1 MSPEISNQSLL
12 FLIVFVVVPLSLSY
26 FYQLGMSRSILTSS
40 IRGTIQLFAIGY
52 ILTFLFDLNAYIGIP
67 LMITVMIIIASFHAR
82 KKGRDLPYV
91 LPTLLAGLIMI
102 EVSVL
107 SLWLLFDMVEFVPS
121 EVIPMSGMVIG
132 NSMVAMGLALERMK
146 TEFAENNGRILAAL
160 SLGAEP
166 KQASHLIVQ
175 RTLNAALIPNVDRI
189 KTIGLVQLP
198 GMMTG
203 LILGG
208 VAPIMAIKYQL
219 VISLSIFSSV
229 SLSAMFVTLVMYKHF
244 FTKDKQVLE
253 SKEAFKEYSSR
264 DNA

>member
-1 MSPEISNQSLL
+1 MNALTPEVSNQSLF
-12 FLIVFVVVPLSLSY
+12 FLIIFVIIPLTLSY
-26 FYQLGMSRSILTSS
+26 FYQLGLGKNVLWSAL
-40 IRGTIQLFAIGY
+40 RGTVQLFAIGY
-52 ILTFLFDLNAYIGIP
+52 ILTYLFDLPASVGIP
-67 LMITVMIIIASFHAR
+67 LMVGIMIIIATFHAR
-82 KKGRDLPYV
+82 QKGKELPHI
-91 LPTLLAGLIMI
+91 LPVIFISLLFVEG
-102 EVSVL
+102 SVL
-107 SLWLLFDMVEFVPS
+107 TMWLVFDMVQFRPS

-146 TEFAENNGRILAAL
+146 SEFRDNNGRLLAAL

-175 RTLNAALIPNVDRI
+175 RTLHAALIPNVDRL

-208 VAPIMAIKYQL
+208 VEPVMAIKYQL

-229 SLSAMFVTLVMYKHF
+229 SISAMFVTLAMYRYF
-244 FTKDKQVLE
+244 FNKNKQLIEPVE
-253 SKEAFKEYSSR
+253 
-264 DNA
+264 

>member
-12 FLIVFVVVPLSLSY
+12 FLIVFVVVPLTLSY
-26 FYQLGMSRSILTSS
+26 FYQLGMSRDILWSS
-40 IRGTIQLFAIGY
+40 LRGTVQLFAIGY
-52 ILTFLFDLNAYIGIP
+52 ILTYLFDLPASFGIP
-67 LMITVMIIIASFHAR
+67 LMVGIMLIIATFHAR
-82 KKGRDLPYV
+82 QKGKELPYV
-91 LPTLLAGLIMI
+91 LPVVFFGLLIV

-107 SLWLLFDMVEFVPS
+107 FMWLTFDMVQFRPS

-132 NSMVAMGLALERMK
+132 NSMVAMGLSLERMK
-146 TEFAENNGRILAAL
+146 SEFKQNNGRLLAAL
-160 SLGAEP
+160 SLGAKP

-175 RTLNAALIPNVDRI
+175 KTLHAALIPNVDRI

-208 VAPIMAIKYQL
+208 VDPVMAIKYQL

-229 SLSAMFVTLVMYKHF
+229 SISAMFVTIAMYRYFFNQNKQLV
-244 FTKDKQVLE
+244 E
-253 SKEAFKEYSSR
+253 SAEEIESQS
-264 DNA
+264 

>member
-1 MSPEISNQSLL
+1 MNALTPEVSNQSLF
-12 FLIVFVVVPLSLSY
+12 FLIIFVIIPLTLSY
-26 FYQLGMSRSILTSS
+26 FYQLGLGKNVLWSAF
-40 IRGTIQLFAIGY
+40 RGTVQLFAIGY
-52 ILTFLFDLNAYIGIP
+52 ILTYLFDLPASVGIP
-67 LMITVMIIIASFHAR
+67 LMVGIMIIIATFHAR
-82 KKGRDLPYV
+82 QKGKELPYV
-91 LPTLLAGLIMI
+91 LPVIFVSLLFVEG
-102 EVSVL
+102 SVL
-107 SLWLLFDMVEFVPS
+107 TMWLVFDMVQFRPS

-146 TEFAENNGRILAAL
+146 SEFRDNNGRLLAAL

-175 RTLNAALIPNVDRI
+175 RTLHAALIPNVDRL

-208 VAPIMAIKYQL
+208 VEPVMAIKYQL

-229 SLSAMFVTLVMYKHF
+229 SISAMFVTLAMYRYF
-244 FTKDKQVLE
+244 FNKNKQLIE
-253 SKEAFKEYSSR
+253 PG
-264 DNA
+264 D

>member
-1 MSPEISNQSLL
+1 MTPEVSNQSLF
-12 FLIVFVVVPLSLSY
+12 FLIIFVIIPLTLSY
-26 FYQLGMSRSILTSS
+26 FYQLGLGKNVLWSAF
-40 IRGTIQLFAIGY
+40 RGTVQLFAIGY
-52 ILTFLFDLNAYIGIP
+52 ILTYLFDLPARLGIP
-67 LMITVMIIIASFHAR
+67 LMVGIMIIIATFHAR
-82 KKGRDLPYV
+82 QKGKELPHV
-91 LPTLLAGLIMI
+91 LPVIFISLLFVEG
-102 EVSVL
+102 SVL
-107 SLWLLFDMVEFVPS
+107 TMWLVFDMVQFRPS

-146 TEFAENNGRILAAL
+146 SEFRDNNGRLLAAL

-175 RTLNAALIPNVDRI
+175 RTLHAALIPNVDRL

-208 VAPIMAIKYQL
+208 VEPVMAIKYQL

-229 SLSAMFVTLVMYKHF
+229 SISAMFVTLAMYRYF
-244 FTKDKQVLE
+244 FNKNKQLIE
-253 SKEAFKEYSSR
+253 PEG
-264 DNA
+264 

>member
-1 MSPEISNQSLL
+1 MTPEVSNQSLF
-12 FLIVFVVVPLSLSY
+12 FLIIFVIIPLTLSY
-26 FYQLGMSRSILTSS
+26 FYQLGLGKNVLWSAF
-40 IRGTIQLFAIGY
+40 RGTVQLFAIGY
-52 ILTFLFDLNAYIGIP
+52 ILTYLFDLPASVGIP
-67 LMITVMIIIASFHAR
+67 LMVGIMIIIATFHAR
-82 KKGRDLPYV
+82 QKGKELPYV
-91 LPTLLAGLIMI
+91 LPVIFVSLLFVEG
-102 EVSVL
+102 SVL
-107 SLWLLFDMVEFVPS
+107 TMWLVFDMVQFRPS

-146 TEFAENNGRILAAL
+146 SEFRDNNGRLLAAL

-175 RTLNAALIPNVDRI
+175 RTLHAALIPNVDRL

-208 VAPIMAIKYQL
+208 VEPVMAIKYQL

-229 SLSAMFVTLVMYKHF
+229 SISAMFVTLAMYRYF
-244 FTKDKQVLE
+244 FNKNKQLIE
-253 SKEAFKEYSSR
+253 PG
-264 DNA
+264 D

>member
-1 MSPEISNQSLL
+1 MEPEVSNQSLL
-12 FLIVFVVVPLSLSY
+12 FLIIFVIVPLALSY
-26 FYQLGMSRSILTSS
+26 FYQLGLNKNILWST

-52 ILTFLFDLNAYIGIP
+52 ILTYLFDLPALIGIP
-67 LMITVMIIIASFHAR
+67 ITVGVMIIVASFHAR
-82 KKGRDLPYV
+82 QKGKELPNV
-91 LPTLLAGLIMI
+91 LFIILIGLVVV
-102 EVSVL
+102 EASVL
-107 SLWLLFDMVEFVPS
+107 TLWLVFDMIQFRPS

-146 TEFAENNGRILAAL
+146 SEFKENNGRILAAL

-166 KQASHLIVQ
+166 KQASHLIV
-175 RTLNAALIPNVDRI
+175 RKTLNAALIPNIDRL

-208 VAPIMAIKYQL
+208 VEPVMAIKYQL

-229 SLSAMFVTLVMYKHF
+229 SLSAMFVTLAMYKHF
-244 FTKDKQVLE
+244 FNKSKQLLE
-253 SKEAFKEYSSR
+253 SEEEIRS
-264 DNA
+264 N

>member
-1 MSPEISNQSLL
+1 VNALTPEVSNQSLF
-12 FLIVFVVVPLSLSY
+12 FLIIFVIIPLTLSY
-26 FYQLGMSRSILTSS
+26 FYQLGLGKNVLWSAF
-40 IRGTIQLFAIGY
+40 RGTVQLFAIGY
-52 ILTFLFDLNAYIGIP
+52 ILTYLFDLPANVGIP
-67 LMITVMIIIASFHAR
+67 LMVGIMIIIATFHAR
-82 KKGRDLPYV
+82 QKGKELPHV
-91 LPTLLAGLIMI
+91 LPVIFISLLFVEG
-102 EVSVL
+102 SVL
-107 SLWLLFDMVEFVPS
+107 TMWLVFDMVQFRPS

-146 TEFAENNGRILAAL
+146 SEFRDNNGRLLAAL

-175 RTLNAALIPNVDRI
+175 RTLHAALIPNVDRL

-208 VAPIMAIKYQL
+208 VEPVMAIKYQL

-229 SLSAMFVTLVMYKHF
+229 SISAMFVTLAMYRYF
-244 FTKDKQVLE
+244 FNKNKQLIE
-253 SKEAFKEYSSR
+253 PEE
-264 DNA
+264 

>member
-12 FLIVFVVVPLSLSY
+12 FLVVFVLVPLTLSY
-26 FYQLGMSRSILTSS
+26 YYQLGLSKGIIWSS

-52 ILTFLFDLNAYIGIP
+52 LLTYLFDLPAYIGIP
-67 LMITVMIIIASFHAR
+67 FMLTIMITVASFHAR
-82 KKGRDLPYV
+82 KKGKGLPSV
-91 LPTLLAGLIMI
+91 LGIIFIGLIVI

-107 SLWLLFDMVEFVPS
+107 GLWLVFDMIEFTPN

-132 NSMVAMGLALERMK
+132 NSMIAMGLALERLK
-146 TEFAENNGRILAAL
+146 SEFKENEGRLTAAL

-166 KQASHLIVQ
+166 KQASQIIIQ
-175 RTLNAALIPNVDRI
+175 RTLGASLIPNVDKL

-208 VAPIMAIKYQL
+208 VSPIMAIKYQL
-219 VISLSIFSSV
+219 VISLSIFSAV
-229 SLSAMFVTLVMYKHF
+229 SLSAIYITLMMYKYFYNNKMQLKHMEL
-244 FTKDKQVLE
+244 DQ
-253 SKEAFKEYSSR
+253 
-264 DNA
+264 

>member
-12 FLIVFVVVPLSLSY
+12 FLIVFVIVPLTLSY
-26 FYQLGMSRSILTSS
+26 FYQLGMNKSILWSS
-40 IRGTIQLFAIGY
+40 IRGTVQLFAIGY
-52 ILTFLFDLNAYIGIP
+52 ILTYLFDLPAQVGIP
-67 LMITVMIIIASFHAR
+67 LMVGIMLIIATFHAR
-82 KKGRDLPYV
+82 QKGKELPYI
-91 LPTLLAGLIMI
+91 LPVIFLGLLTVEA
-102 EVSVL
+102 SVL
-107 SLWLLFDMVEFVPS
+107 TMWLVFDMVQFTPS

-146 TEFAENNGRILAAL
+146 SEFQENNGRLLAAL

-166 KQASHLIVQ
+166 KQASHLIVK

-208 VAPIMAIKYQL
+208 VEPVMAIKYQL

-229 SLSAMFVTLVMYKHF
+229 SISAMIVTLAMYRYF
-244 FTKDKQVLE
+244 FNEHKQLLE
-253 SKEAFKEYSSR
+253 SMEDIKKQSEH
-264 DNA
+264 

>member
-12 FLIVFVVVPLSLSY
+12 FLIVFVLIPLSLSY
-26 FYQLGMSRSILTSS
+26 FYQLGMSKSILWSS
-40 IRGTIQLFAIGY
+40 IRGTVQLFAIGY
-52 ILTFLFDLNAYIGIP
+52 ILTYLFDLPPGVGIP
-67 LMITVMIIIASFHAR
+67 LMVGIMLIIATFHAR
-82 KKGRDLPYV
+82 QKGKELPHV
-91 LPTLLAGLIMI
+91 LPVIFSGLLIV

-107 SLWLLFDMVEFVPS
+107 FMWLAFDMVEFAPS

-132 NSMVAMGLALERMK
+132 NSMVAMGLSLERMK
-146 TEFAENNGRILAAL
+146 NEFKQNNGQLLAAL

-166 KQASHLIVQ
+166 KQASHLIV
-175 RTLNAALIPNVDRI
+175 RNTLNAALIPNVDRI

-208 VAPIMAIKYQL
+208 VDPVMAIKYQL

-229 SLSAMFVTLVMYKHF
+229 SISAMFVTIFMYRYF
-244 FTKDKQVLE
+244 FNEHKQLIE
-253 SKEAFKEYSSR
+253 SEEEMESQRS
-264 DNA
+264 

>member
-1 MSPEISNQSLL
+1 MAPEVSNQSLL
-12 FLIVFVVVPLSLSY
+12 FLSVFVIIPLTLSY
-26 FYQLGMSRSILTSS
+26 FYHLGMNKSILWSA
-40 IRGTIQLFAIGY
+40 IRGTVQLFAIGY
-52 ILTFLFDLNAYIGIP
+52 ILTYLFDLPASFGIP
-67 LMITVMIIIASFHAR
+67 LMVGIMIIIATFHAR
-82 KKGRDLPYV
+82 QKGKELPHVTVIIFVSLIVVEAIV
-91 LPTLLAGLIMI
+91 LTM
-102 EVSVL
+102 
-107 SLWLLFDMVEFVPS
+107 WLVFDMIQFAPS

-146 TEFAENNGRILAAL
+146 NEFSENNGRLLAAL

-175 RTLNAALIPNVDRI
+175 KTLNAALIPNVDRL

-208 VAPIMAIKYQL
+208 VSPVMAIKYQL

-229 SLSAMFVTLVMYKHF
+229 SISAMFVTLAMYRYF
-244 FTKDKQVLE
+244 FNKNKQLLE
-253 SKEAFKEYSSR
+253 SSEEIQSQT
-264 DNA
+264 

>member
-12 FLIVFVVVPLSLSY
+12 FLIIFVVVPLSLSY
-26 FYQLGMSRSILTSS
+26 FYQLGMSRNIIVASL
-40 IRGTIQLFAIGY
+40 RGTIQLFAIGY
-52 ILTFLFDLNAYIGIP
+52 LLTYLFDLNAYAGIP
-67 LMITVMIIIASFHAR
+67 LMITVMIVIASFHAR
-82 KKGRDLPYV
+82 KKGKELPYV
-91 LPTLLAGLIMI
+91 LPTIFIGLTLV

-107 SLWLLFDMVEFVPS
+107 SLWLLFDMVEFKPS

-146 TEFAENNGRILAAL
+146 SEFTENSGRLLAAL

-208 VAPIMAIKYQL
+208 VTPVMAIKYQL

-244 FTKDKQVLE
+244 FTKNQQLLDSEEALE
-253 SKEAFKEYSSR
+253 AYSSQG
-264 DNA
+264 

>member
-12 FLIVFVVVPLSLSY
+12 FLVVFVIIPLSLSY
-26 FYQLGMSRSILTSS
+26 FYQLGLSKNVLWSS
-40 IRGTIQLFAIGY
+40 IRGTVQLFAIGY
-52 ILTFLFDLNAYIGIP
+52 VLTWLFDLPANIGIP
-67 LMITVMIIIASFHAR
+67 LMVGIMLVVASLHAR
-82 KKGRDLPYV
+82 QKGKELPYV
-91 LPTLLAGLIMI
+91 LPVIFLGLLVV

-107 SLWLLFDMVEFVPS
+107 FMWLTFDMVKFTPS

-132 NSMVAMGLALERMK
+132 NSMVAMGLSLERMK
-146 TEFAENNGRILAAL
+146 SEFKQNNGQLLAAL

-166 KQASHLIVQ
+166 KQASHLII
-175 RTLNAALIPNVDRI
+175 RKTLNAALIPNVDRI

-208 VAPIMAIKYQL
+208 VEPVMAIKYQL

-229 SLSAMFVTLVMYKHF
+229 SISAMFVTIAMYRYF
-244 FTKDKQVLE
+244 FNQHKQLLE
-253 SKEAFKEYSSR
+253 SEDDIQSNHAH
-264 DNA
+264 

>member
-1 MSPEISNQSLL
+1 MSPEVSNQSLL
-12 FLIVFVVVPLSLSY
+12 FLIVFVVVPLTLSY
-26 FYQLGMSRSILTSS
+26 FYQLGLNKDILWSS

-52 ILTFLFDLNAYIGIP
+52 ILTYLFDLPANIGIP
-67 LMITVMIIIASFHAR
+67 LMVGIMLIIATFHAR
-82 KKGRDLPYV
+82 QKGKELPHV
-91 LPTLLAGLIMI
+91 LPVIFFGLLIV

-107 SLWLLFDMVEFVPS
+107 FMWLTFDMVQFTPS

-132 NSMVAMGLALERMK
+132 NSMVAMGLSLERMK
-146 TEFAENNGRILAAL
+146 SEFKQNNGRLLAAL

-166 KQASHLIVQ
+166 KEASHLIVQ
-175 RTLNAALIPNVDRI
+175 NTLHAALIPNVDRI

-208 VAPIMAIKYQL
+208 VDPVMAIKYQL

-229 SLSAMFVTLVMYKHF
+229 SISAMFVTITMYRYFFNQNKQLV
-244 FTKDKQVLE
+244 E
-253 SKEAFKEYSSR
+253 SVGEIESES
-264 DNA
+264 

>member
-1 MSPEISNQSLL
+1 MI
-12 FLIVFVVVPLSLSY
+12 IFVVVPLALSY
-26 FYQLGMSRSILTSS
+26 IYQLGLNKNILWST

-52 ILTFLFDLNAYIGIP
+52 LLTYLFDLPAFIGIP
-67 LMITVMIIIASFHAR
+67 ITVGVMIIVAAFHAR
-82 KKGRDLPYV
+82 QKGKELPKV
-91 LPTLLAGLIMI
+91 LFVILIGLVVV
-102 EVSVL
+102 EASVL
-107 SLWLLFDMVEFVPS
+107 TLWLVFDMVQFRPS

-146 TEFAENNGRILAAL
+146 SEFKENNGRILAAL

-166 KQASHLIVQ
+166 KQASHLIV
-175 RTLNAALIPNVDRI
+175 RKTLNAALIPNIDRL

-208 VAPIMAIKYQL
+208 VEPVMAIKYQL

-229 SLSAMFVTLVMYKHF
+229 SLSAMFVTLAMYKHF
-244 FTKDKQVLE
+244 FNKSKQLLE
-253 SKEAFKEYSSR
+253 SEEEIRS
-264 DNA
+264 N